1 VCAEARNGSQD
12 VLRGRANCSVRRWSR
27 EDQALNERL
36 KTKMERAASLL
47 NADGSVTPA
56 ADLSAALLTSEGTGS
71 IAADVQEALVAE
83 TVAHALKLAR
93 QQTHMSAKELAE
105 KRHLT
110 KGRLSQLENGS
121 VNPTM
126 GTLAEHADAL
136 GCDVTVVL
144 TPREEGPAI
153 EVVLPATHTG

>member
-1 VCAEARNGSQD
+1 M
-12 VLRGRANCSVRRWSR
+12 
-27 EDQALNERL
+27 NERL
-36 KTKMERAASLL
+36 RAKMERAASLL

-56 ADLSAALLTSEGTGS
+56 ADLPVRLLVPEGSGGV
-71 IAADVQEALVAE
+71 AADVQEALVAE

-121 VNPTM
+121 VNPTV
-126 GTLAEHADAL
+126 GTLSEHANAL
-136 GCDVTVVL
+136 GYDVTVVL
-144 TPREEGPAI
+144 TPRQEGSAI
-153 EVVLPATHTG
+153 EVVLPATQTG

>member
-1 VCAEARNGSQD
+1 M
-12 VLRGRANCSVRRWSR
+12 
-27 EDQALNERL
+27 NERL
-36 KTKMERAASLL
+36 KAKMERAASLL

-56 ADLSAALLTSEGTGS
+56 ADLPARLLVEEGAMG

-93 QQTHMSAKELAE
+93 QQTHMSATELAGRR
-105 KRHLT
+105 KLS

-121 VNPTM
+121 VNPTV

-136 GCDVTVVL
+136 GYDVTVVL
-144 TPREEGPAI
+144 TPRSEGSTI
-153 EVVLPATHTG
+153 EVVLPAAHAG